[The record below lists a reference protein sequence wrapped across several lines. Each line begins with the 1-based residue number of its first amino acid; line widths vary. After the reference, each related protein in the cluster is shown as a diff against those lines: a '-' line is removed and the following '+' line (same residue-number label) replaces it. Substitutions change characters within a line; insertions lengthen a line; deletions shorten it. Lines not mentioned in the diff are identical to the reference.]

1 MYDSLLDINGVVVPN
16 PNYNSKTKV
25 GRQQPKTVQV
35 FGADGS
41 AAFENNNLGK
51 LSDYNKQ
58 QLNKRNSPLE
68 GIDVDNFN
76 KYGVNVGLHSN
87 IEYLQKERAKNQS
100 GWEQFGRS
108 IGQIAVNEV
117 FLGTLLG
124 FSDLYD
130 WLANLGKDYGEDD
143 WNNEFGKALVAAQ
156 DRIKE
161 DLAIYRQDPNKS
173 FDITDSGWWW
183 DNFVTVGSTASLL
196 IPSMAVTKGLS
207 YAGKGAKYLSN
218 IIKLDRGLHK
228 IGRWLGKTAPKLGIE
243 NPYTVSNALGKFTD
257 VAVPA
262 VISRQ
267 MEDMLEGRETYNQVF
282 ENTMQQFATMTNK
295 EREEFYQRNQDIIFD
310 KNGNLKSDED
320 IAKYIADKAAT
331 YTFVNDFKYIGF
343 DFLQFNSI
351 LRFGKRP
358 ITRGVSNAQ
367 NRVLDQLAHGTERA
381 AENMIAASGRKGII
395 KDALSFYAKN
405 PRIAI
410 KQLGAHSEWT
420 EGLEEMGQGIT
431 QNNAMGEYEKFFNP
445 NYSNRTLASQLSD
458 PQLWEQGFWGMLGGM
473 IFQGAGR
480 GIKKGGKYIYKKLN
494 ADKLSQQDIERL
506 EATEETL
513 REKEINSRA
522 NSAEV
527 FKNKLELWKQG
538 YNPQVKRVNSETGE
552 EIQND
557 YTSTDG
563 FKVMTED
570 EKGMVLE
577 DIINE
582 YMLNI
587 TAGAVEVGN
596 GDLLESFIEDERF
609 KKYISELNAD
619 DSVTRDLYDKIT
631 QKYKAV
637 KELYYNNLNKVFGSI
652 DIDSEY
658 LGKALALNMTRNTLF
673 IDNVNREIKRIDDTI
688 AKHNEDKGL
697 VDLYH
702 SANLARETG
711 NAVRELLDQAREVQ
725 TKYNNGEI
733 NSTFAKSQLVEIY
746 KAVDK
751 LLSNPGL
758 SEVLTESLP
767 QLDEEGNVISEKVI
781 TKWLEH
787 YIKVRPNYQR
797 WKNNKQIEVID
808 IENLINDFDDMLYQ
822 SSDRLK
828 NEEEQLG
835 TPTDEVKDLIDD
847 KIQQE
852 LQLSI
857 KQSQELNSQEEIQEA
872 YDDYYAAATDIASN
886 RLLSYR
892 KDIIDYIENSEN
904 PEQAFEDLMNDNA
917 PEKIQEAFNYFKVGH
932 NLYQEHTTA
941 FLLAAQL
948 AKKKNDISIEEP
960 ENIVENEEVQETPI
974 QSSPSTGEQK
984 ESKVESPDIAAVL
997 AQAEQEDIKA
1007 RDDIQDNINIRQRIK
1022 IKLDNVLY
1030 EEVFTKLNTED
1041 KRALVEQGVNSD
1053 TYKRIK
1059 SILFS
1064 KADELRGKE
1073 PITDEELYN
1082 IANSSLAMYMKTFAD
1097 GTSNVELKAK
1107 YNKFISDLLG
1117 LNETRS
1123 ADTKLVENDITE
1135 TQDNAA
1141 ANIVKEYINSIKG
1154 KFINSKSIID
1164 VDNLFEHLLTVY
1176 GKDVIDYINPI
1187 LVHLQHHINDYY
1199 IADTSTIRRYIGHPS
1214 ELVEKLASVKLK
1226 QEVLGQADNSYG
1238 KTAAFHAQ
1246 IPTMAQVGQKL
1257 MQGKKVK
1264 VPSDEN
1270 IIEVWFTRFG
1280 EEKTNKNKEYRESA
1294 IQAYKDYVAAV
1305 NYYITHDDCKV
1316 YAYETAGSI
1325 SYRICPNDSRFNS
1338 EELGKVE
1345 YQPLEIG
1352 FVTKVN
1358 KSNDNSTVSRA
1369 RTKNSLGLFFSIKK
1383 NTNGSYSSNMDNY
1396 FIPII
1401 TQSTEDGQKIYEILT
1416 RDRSERITK
1425 EEIEFLNNYFKD
1437 LLENGGIVLH
1447 KDNIGK
1453 SDKINNEKE
1462 ADILL
1467 YDYLYPIL
1475 IDAQLRLAQE
1485 SAEASYDILKEK
1497 MHDNYIKT
1505 YEVQQKLS
1513 NGEQV
1518 EMDLRIVKSNTIQ
1531 RDDKVRDITT
1541 DEFDKE
1547 ENKLAYI
1554 GTDGQ
1559 IHIDGIDST
1568 YPANN
1573 KLRQASFGIVLDVV
1587 NGTPLIA
1594 WAEPKNVSSNERL
1607 YNSLN
1612 SVIKGLLNKY
1622 FTGGRTK
1629 QGYTEFNRSLHDLI
1643 ALNSSPF
1650 NISERKFKA
1659 IMDTIYKTDPT
1670 NVDIDKLTKDILS
1683 HVKFNFSYQLMN
1695 KKLDRENQYVEIK
1708 DGKIVIKLDEDYTYD
1723 DLFDFVTRTRSF
1735 TISQSLVSPLDNLQ
1749 EFGDRNLFFS
1759 AATEISSPV
1768 EGEVVV
1774 GTFTATVNA
1783 LRTADKRKSIAV
1795 RNLLQAAGV
1804 SETDINTLLGTN
1816 TGISFIA
1823 DKVWFDAKSTR
1834 EEKARYDLKT
1844 KRIYFT
1850 QHFTNNDNENYRK
1863 GTYKRDLV
1871 RLLIHENIHK
1881 RFDELDD
1888 NQKKYVIGELTK
1900 LFRASLNELL
1910 IDIQNDNNTSIVLQL
1925 ADLFAHSEK
1934 TLISE
1939 KDKRVVYIKER
1950 LQNLI
1955 NDIDSGNIKDKI
1967 VEEYLAE
1974 TLSQSAFIE
1983 YLNGKTYQGEQYAI
1997 AGEDSDTKSI
2007 WQRIVDL
2014 IIEFFSKF
2022 NENFSVKN
2030 LHNSENISIFANE
2043 YRLLS
2048 SIGRTDIVN
2057 ETVREINNQEEL
2069 LVDSKAEDTQEE
2081 KTELTQDNNL
2091 TDEDF
2096 ADIMNDEDETSDD
2109 QFTLRDATTK
2119 LVESEID
2126 VRSKVADKNGAVDI
2140 SRTLRAKDMIN
2151 LARVFGIDKQ
2161 ADISSMIDSDAFK
2174 YACK

>member
-1 MYDSLLDINGVVVPN
+1 MAEYQYINGVRVPIQNEQKSELELLNTNKN
-16 PNYNSKTKV
+16 PIDKIGFITNRKTNAVQNSIMAGFVNGVNTGYSVSDEDAKLAKKYGISV
-25 GRQQPKTVQV
+25 GMY
-35 FGADGS
+35 D
-41 AAFENNNLGK
+41 
-51 LSDYNKQ
+51 
-58 QLNKRNSPLE
+58 
-68 GIDVDNFN
+68 N
-76 KYGVNVGLHSN
+76 KYSL
-87 IEYLQKERAKNQS
+87 ERKIAQVQS

-108 IGQIAVNEV
+108 IGQITVNEV
-117 FLGTLLG
+117 MLGTLLG

-130 WLANLGKDYGEDD
+130 WFANLGKAYGEDN
-143 WNNEFGKALVAAQ
+143 WNNDFGRALTAAQ
-156 DRIKE
+156 DKLKE
-161 DLAIYRQDPNKS
+161 DWAIYRENPDKS
-173 FDITDSGWWW
+173 FNISDSGWWW

-196 IPSMAVTKGLS
+196 IPSITITKGLS
-207 YAGKGAKYLSN
+207 LLGKGTKYLSN
-218 IIKLDRGLHK
+218 LTKLDRGLHK
-228 IGRWLGKTAPKLGIE
+228 AGRWLGKTAPKLGIE
-243 NPYTVSNALGKFTD
+243 NPYTLTNNLKRFTD
-257 VAVPA
+257 TAVPA

-267 MEDMLEGRETYNQVF
+267 MEDMLEGRETYKQVY
-282 ENTMQQFATMTNK
+282 ENTMQQFGNMSNA

-351 LRFGKRP
+351 LRFGKKP
-358 ITRGVSNAQ
+358 LTRGVSQAQ
-367 NRVLDQLAHGTERA
+367 NRLLDQLAHNTENA
-381 AENMIAASGRKGII
+381 AENIIERSGRKGAF
-395 KDALSFYAKN
+395 KEALNFYAKN

-410 KQLGAHSEWT
+410 KQLAAHSEFT
-420 EGLEEMGQGIT
+420 EGLEEIGQGIT
-431 QNNAMGEYEKFFNP
+431 QENALGEYEKFFNP

-473 IFQGAGR
+473 IFQGAGK
-480 GIKKGGKYIYKKLN
+480 GIKKGGKYIYKKIN
-494 ADKLSQQDIERL
+494 ADKLSQQDIESL
-506 EATEETL
+506 ETTEETL
-513 REKEINSRA
+513 REKEINSRI
-522 NSAEV
+522 NNIETL
-527 FKNKLELWKQG
+527 KNKLELWKQG
-538 YNPQVKRVNSETGE
+538 YNPQVKRTNIETGE
-552 EIQND
+552 TIEND

-563 FKVMTED
+563 FKLMTED

-582 YMLNI
+582 YLLNI

-596 GDLLESFIEDERF
+596 GDLLEAFITDERF
-609 KKYISELNAD
+609 KKYISELNSD
-619 DSVTRDLYDKIT
+619 DNATRDIYDKIVNN
-631 QKYKAV
+631 YKNI
-637 KELYYNNLNKVFGSI
+637 KELYYNNLNKIFGSI

-658 LGKALALNMTRNTLF
+658 LGKSLALNMTRNSLF
-673 IDNVNREIKRIDDTI
+673 IDNISKEIKRIDDTI
-688 AKHNEDKGL
+688 SARNENTDL

-702 SANLARETG
+702 TANLARETG
-711 NAVRELLDQAREVQ
+711 IAVDSLLEQARDIQQRYENKQ
-725 TKYNNGEI
+725 I
-733 NSTFAKSQLVEIY
+733 NSTFARTQLSEIY
-746 KAVDK
+746 KALDK
-751 LLSNPGL
+751 LMSNPNL
-758 SEVLTESLP
+758 SEIFLEIPEV
-767 QLDEEGNVISEKVI
+767 LDENDDIKSEKTI
-781 TKWLEH
+781 DKWLEH
-787 YIKVRPNYQR
+787 YFKIRPTYQNY
-797 WKNNKQIEVID
+797 KNDKEIFISD
-808 IENLINDFDDMLYQ
+808 IENLVNDFNAMLNE
-822 SSDRLK
+822 SSRRFADAER
-828 NEEEQLG
+828 EQG
-835 TPTDEVKDLIDD
+835 TPTDETKELIND

-852 LQLSI
+852 LQLAI
-857 KQSQELNSQEEIQEA
+857 KQSEELNSQEEIQEA
-872 YDDYYAAATDIASN
+872 YDDMYAAATDIASN
-886 RLLSYR
+886 RLVKARDEIL
-892 KDIIDYIENSEN
+892 DYITNSEN
-904 PEQAFEDLMNDNA
+904 PQEAYENLMSDNA
-917 PEKIQEAFNYFKVGH
+917 PKRIQDLFDYFKVGH

-948 AKKKNDISIEEP
+948 AKKKNDISVEEP
-960 ENIVENEEVQETPI
+960 ENIIENEEVQETPI

-984 ESKVESPDIAAVL
+984 EIKVESPDIAAVL

-1022 IKLDNVLY
+1022 LKLDNVLY

-1097 GTSNVELKAK
+1097 GTSNIELKAK

-1123 ADTKLVENDITE
+1123 ADTKIVENNITE

-1141 ANIVKEYINSIKG
+1141 ANIVKEYINFIKG
-1154 KFINSKSIID
+1154 KSINGKPIID

-1270 IIEVWFTRFG
+1270 IIEIWFTRFG

-1294 IQAYKDYVAAV
+1294 IQAYKDYIAAV

-1383 NTNGSYSSNMDNY
+1383 NTNGFYSSNMDNY

-1416 RDRSERITK
+1416 RDRSERVTK

-1462 ADILL
+1462 ADVLL

-1485 SAEASYDILKEK
+1485 SAETSYDVFKEK

-1531 RDDKVRDITT
+1531 RDDKVRDITA

-1594 WAEPKNVSSNERL
+1594 WAEPKNISSNERL

-1629 QGYTEFNRSLHDLI
+1629 QGYAEFNRSLHDLI

-1670 NVDIDKLTKDILS
+1670 NVDIDKLAKDILS

-1768 EGEVVV
+1768 EGGVVV

-1783 LRTADKRKSIAV
+1783 LKTADKRKSIAV
-1795 RNLLQAAGV
+1795 INLLQAAGI
-1804 SETDINTLLGTN
+1804 SKTDINTLLGTN

-1910 IDIQNDNNTSIVLQL
+1910 TDIQNDNNTSIVLQL

-1939 KDKRVVYIKER
+1939 KDKRVAYIKER

-1983 YLNGKTYQGEQYAI
+1983 YLNNKTYQGEQYAI

-2014 IIEFFSKF
+2014 IVEFFSNF
-2022 NENFSVKN
+2022 IENFSVKN
-2030 LHNSENISIFANE
+2030 LHNSKNISIFANE

-2069 LVDSKAEDTQEE
+2069 LFDSKAEDTQEE
-2081 KTELTQDNNL
+2081 KTELTPDNNL

-2096 ADIMNDEDETSDD
+2096 ADIMNDKDETSDD